1 MQSLNGKR
9 IILGVTGGIAAY
21 KTAELLRLF
30 QKQGAEVRVTLT
42 APASRFIGV
51 ETFKTLSRHPV
62 ATSLFSD
69 TPESDWSKHIQW
81 GEWAD
86 LFVIAPCTANTLS
99 KLAGGTTDNVLT
111 AIYLAAR
118 CPVLICPTMDGGMFE
133 HPSVQRNLE
142 TVRDDGVH
150 IMEPDSGYL
159 ASGLEDKGRLPE
171 LDKIVEYSS
180 HLVSQ
185 NHTGNDN
192 DHTEKPLSGKHVLVT
207 AGATREFIDPV
218 RFISNPSSGKMGAA
232 MAKASIALGATV
244 TFIHAH
250 IDVDIPE
257 GVKAFNVTSAGDLY
271 QAVKEHFSAAD
282 VVIMAAAVSDFTPKK
297 QSDQKIKK
305 SKTDLESEALELIPT
320 SDILQWL
327 GENNTHDAYLIGFAM
342 ETENLLEHAQSKLE
356 KKKCNVLLANQIGG
370 KDGNSGFQTDTNHIV
385 RLQKGEDPKA
395 YSGQKEDIA
404 LEILSDLFLD

>member
-42 APASRFIGV
+42 ASASRFIGE

-62 ATSLFSD
+62 AISLFSD

-99 KLAGGTTDNVLT
+99 KLAGGASDNVLT

-118 CPVLICPTMDGGMFE
+118 CPVLLCPTMDGGMYE
-133 HPSVQRNLE
+133 HPSVKRNLK
-142 TVRDDGVH
+142 TLKDDGVH
-150 IMEPDSGYL
+150 IIEPETGYL

-171 LDKIVEYSS
+171 LETIGEKAVQIISGSFSLQSDS
-180 HLVSQ
+180 
-185 NHTGNDN
+185 
-192 DHTEKPLSGKHVLVT
+192 KPLSGKHVIVT

-232 MAKASIALGATV
+232 MAKASISLGATV

-250 IDVDIPE
+250 IDVEVPA
-257 GVKAFNVTSAGDLY
+257 GVKKVEVTSANDLFE
-271 QAVKEHFSAAD
+271 AVKEYFTSAD
-282 VVIMAAAVSDFTPKK
+282 LVIMSAAVSDYTPKNR
-297 QSDQKIKK
+297 SDQKIKK
-305 SKTDLESEALELIPT
+305 SAGNNDSNSLELVPT
-320 SDILQWL
+320 PDILQWL
-327 GENNTHDAYLIGFAM
+327 GENNDHNAFLIGFAM
-342 ETENLLEHAQSKLE
+342 ETEKLLEHAQEKLE
-356 KKKCNVLLANQIGG
+356 KKKCNVLLANQIGD
-370 KDGNSGFQTDTNHIV
+370 KDSKTGFRTDTNQLI
-385 RLQKGEDPKA
+385 RLQKDKEPRA
-395 YSGQKEDIA
+395 YSGQKDEIA
-404 LEILSDLFLD
+404 LEILADLFNA

>member
-42 APASRFIGV
+42 ASASRFIGE

-62 ATSLFSD
+62 AISLFSD

-99 KLAGGTTDNVLT
+99 KLAGGASDNVLT

-118 CPVLICPTMDGGMFE
+118 CPVLLCPTMDGGMYE
-133 HPSVQRNLE
+133 HPSVKRNLK
-142 TVRDDGVH
+142 TLKDDGVH
-150 IMEPDSGYL
+150 IIEPETGYL

-171 LDKIVEYSS
+171 LETIGEKAVQIISGSFSLQSDS
-180 HLVSQ
+180 
-185 NHTGNDN
+185 
-192 DHTEKPLSGKHVLVT
+192 KPLSGKHVIVT

-232 MAKASIALGATV
+232 MAKAAISLGATV

-250 IDVDIPE
+250 IDVEVPA
-257 GVKAFNVTSAGDLY
+257 GVKKVEVTSANDLFE
-271 QAVKEHFSAAD
+271 AVKEYFISAD
-282 VVIMAAAVSDFTPKK
+282 LVIMSAAVSDYTPKNR
-297 QSDQKIKK
+297 SDQKIKK
-305 SKTDLESEALELIPT
+305 SAGNNDSNSLELVPT
-320 SDILQWL
+320 PDILQWL
-327 GENNTHDAYLIGFAM
+327 GENNDHNAFLIGFAM
-342 ETENLLEHAQSKLE
+342 ETEKLLEHAQEKLE
-356 KKKCNVLLANQIGG
+356 KKKCNVLLANQIGD
-370 KDGNSGFQTDTNHIV
+370 KDSKTGFRTDTNQLI
-385 RLQKGEDPKA
+385 RLQKDKEPRA
-395 YSGQKEDIA
+395 YSGQKDEIA
-404 LEILSDLFLD
+404 LEILADLFNA

>member
-42 APASRFIGV
+42 ASASRFIGE

-62 ATSLFSD
+62 AISLFSD

-99 KLAGGTTDNVLT
+99 KLAGGASDNVLT

-118 CPVLICPTMDGGMFE
+118 CPVLLCPTMDGGMYE
-133 HPSVQRNLE
+133 HPSVKRNLK
-142 TVRDDGVH
+142 TLKDDGVH
-150 IMEPDSGYL
+150 IIEPETGYL

-171 LDKIVEYSS
+171 LETIGEKAVQIISGSFSLQSDS
-180 HLVSQ
+180 
-185 NHTGNDN
+185 
-192 DHTEKPLSGKHVLVT
+192 KPLSGKHVIVT

-232 MAKASIALGATV
+232 MAKAAISLGATV

-250 IDVDIPE
+250 IDVEVPA
-257 GVKAFNVTSAGDLY
+257 GVKKVEVTSANDLFE
-271 QAVKEHFSAAD
+271 AVKEYFISAD
-282 VVIMAAAVSDFTPKK
+282 LVIMSAAVSDYTPKNR
-297 QSDQKIKK
+297 SDQKIKK
-305 SKTDLESEALELIPT
+305 SAGNNDSNSLELVPT
-320 SDILQWL
+320 PDILQWL
-327 GENNTHDAYLIGFAM
+327 GENNDHNAFLIGFAM
-342 ETENLLEHAQSKLE
+342 ETEKLLEHAQEKLE
-356 KKKCNVLLANQIGG
+356 KKKCNVLLANQIGD
-370 KDGNSGFQTDTNHIV
+370 KDSKTGFRTDTNQLI
-385 RLQKGEDPKA
+385 RLQKDKEPRA
-395 YSGQKEDIA
+395 YSGQKDEIA
-404 LEILSDLFLD
+404 LDILSDLFNA

>member
-42 APASRFIGV
+42 ASASRFIGE

-62 ATSLFSD
+62 AISLFSD

-99 KLAGGTTDNVLT
+99 KLAGGASDNVLT

-118 CPVLICPTMDGGMFE
+118 CPVLLCPTMDGGMYE
-133 HPSVQRNLE
+133 HPSVKRNLK
-142 TVRDDGVH
+142 TLKDDGVH
-150 IMEPDSGYL
+150 IIEPETGYL

-171 LDKIVEYSS
+171 LETIGEKAVQIISGSFSLQSDS
-180 HLVSQ
+180 
-185 NHTGNDN
+185 
-192 DHTEKPLSGKHVLVT
+192 KPLSGKHVIVT

-232 MAKASIALGATV
+232 MAKAAISLGATV

-250 IDVDIPE
+250 IDVEVPA
-257 GVKAFNVTSAGDLY
+257 GVKKVEVTSANDLFE
-271 QAVKEHFSAAD
+271 AVKEYFTSAD
-282 VVIMAAAVSDFTPKK
+282 LVIMSAAVSDYTPKNR
-297 QSDQKIKK
+297 SDQKIKK
-305 SKTDLESEALELIPT
+305 SAGNNDSNSLELVPT
-320 SDILQWL
+320 PDILQWL
-327 GENNTHDAYLIGFAM
+327 GENNDHNAFLIGFAM
-342 ETENLLEHAQSKLE
+342 ETEKLLEHAQEKLE
-356 KKKCNVLLANQIGG
+356 KKKCNVLLANQIGD
-370 KDGNSGFQTDTNHIV
+370 KDSKTGFRTDTNQLI
-385 RLQKGEDPKA
+385 RLQKDKEPRA
-395 YSGQKEDIA
+395 YSGQKDEIA
-404 LEILSDLFLD
+404 LDILSDLFNA